1 MKIQESGWRV
11 AFSVASPVLLALFA
25 WGALAV
31 DAPLLISLLLAGLAV
46 ALGYVA
52 LYDFAIAVE
61 LGDEGIVRRCMLRRQ
76 LIRWDEAAA
85 VAKPR
90 KRGLLLV
97 TQERKRLILV
107 DRALEEGELERLRAE
122 LQGRG
127 VRAEF

>member
-1 MKIQESGWRV
+1 MTIHESGWRV

-31 DAPLLISLLLAGLAV
+31 DAPLLISLLLVGLAV

-52 LYDFAIAVE
+52 LYDFALAVE
-61 LGDEGIVRRCMLRRQ
+61 LGEEGILRRCLLRRQ
-76 LIRWDEAAA
+76 LIGWDETAA

-90 KRGLLLV
+90 KRGLMLV
-97 TQERKRLILV
+97 TNARKRLILV
-107 DRALEEGELERLRAE
+107 DRALDESELERLRAE
-122 LQGRG
+122 LLRRG

>member
-1 MKIQESGWRV
+1 M
-11 AFSVASPVLLALFA
+11 AFSVASPLLLALFA

-31 DAPLLISLLLAGLAV
+31 DAPLLVSLLLAGLAV

-61 LGDEGIVRRCMLRRQ
+61 LGEEGILRRCLLRRQ
-76 LIRWDEAAA
+76 LIRWEEAAA

-90 KRGLLLV
+90 KRGLVLL
-97 TQERKRLILV
+97 TNERKRLILV
-107 DRALEEGELERLRAE
+107 DRALEASELERLRAE
-122 LQGRG
+122 LVRRG

>member
-1 MKIQESGWRV
+1 MKIKESGWRV

-61 LGDEGIVRRCMLRRQ
+61 LGDEGILRRCMLRRQ
-76 LIRWDEAAA
+76 LISWDEAAA

-97 TQERKRLILV
+97 TNERKRLVLV
-107 DRALEEGELERLRAE
+107 DRALEESELERLRAE
-122 LQGRG
+122 LQRRG